1 MSVKPSKLDE
11 IKSKVI
17 SGGSSGVHA
26 GFLTPAEPAQPS
38 TSTSADNENE
48 YVNVDV
54 PVRKKKPKFED
65 THKRKTF
72 WLQNDVFELVD
83 EAMKNNDRGEMTY
96 VINTLLREYFAKR
109 KQ

>member
-1 MSVKPSKLDE
+1 MSAKPSKFDQ

-17 SGGSSGVHA
+17 SGGGSGVH
-26 GFLTPAEPAQPS
+26 GEFLSPAEPAQ
-38 TSTSADNENE
+38 TSTENGNE

-72 WLQNDVFELVD
+72 WLQHDVFEMVD
-83 EAMKNNDRGEMTY
+83 AEMKNNDRGEMTY
-96 VINTLLREYFAKR
+96 VINTLLREYFNKR